1 MLEHFKTVNF
11 KKLNINFY
19 FLASLTAAMQH
30 FQYYCIRNT
39 FSDCILTHVII
50 QKQSNIPSTV
60 LPKTLTCAG
69 ATSTPSLVRHFH
81 QSLHFAHLCPG
92 HLLILIYKPKGNFR
106 VHKQAKYRYHF
117 CRFGY

>member
-1 MLEHFKTVNF
+1 
-11 KKLNINFY
+11 
-19 FLASLTAAMQH
+19 MQH

-106 VHKQAKYRYHF
+106 VHKQAKYRYHV
-117 CRFGY
+117 CRFGYKQSKLSNIKKLQQLFK